1 MKINENF
8 DNFSFE
14 FLINDKFEVL
24 NVVKDQCF

>member
-8 DNFSFE
+8 DNFNFE
-14 FLINDKFEVL
+14 FLINDTFEVL

>member
-14 FLINDKFEVL
+14 FLINDTFEVL